1 MKIQWFGN
9 STFLLTTNLG
19 KKILLD
25 PFNIFSTLNENI
37 TANISTFSR
46 PIDFSSAKNI
56 KIFGKIVNTACNSAI
71 ENIKV
76 EGYECKSDSINGL
89 KRGPNIIYLFKVDNL
104 KICHLCYLGEFINNE
119 LIKILSNADILFIP
133 IGGNLCLNGIDA
145 YSLSEKLNA
154 KYIIPIR
161 SEKMGYIKS
170 MDNEKIGYISS
181 SLGAGRLKKEDKIN
195 DKVGIIINKKI
206 GDKVNVGD
214 VLGFIHSDDVEVGN
228 NAVKE
233 MQNCYEF
240 SDEYV
245 EKQKHILGIIK

>member
-56 KIFGKIVNTACNSAI
+56 KIFGKIVNTDCNSGI

-76 EGYECKSDSINGL
+76 EGYKCKSDSLNGL

-104 KICHLCYLGEFINNE
+104 KICHLGYLGEFINNE

-154 KYIIPIR
+154 KYIIPMCYKNNYNNFYFNGPKDFL
-161 SEKMGYIKS
+161 SSCKNVVSIKTDTVYLS
-170 MDNEKIGYISS
+170 DFYNSNIPSTILMH
-181 SLGAGRLKKEDKIN
+181 
-195 DKVGIIINKKI
+195 
-206 GDKVNVGD
+206 NV
-214 VLGFIHSDDVEVGN
+214 L
-228 NAVKE
+228 
-233 MQNCYEF
+233 
-240 SDEYV
+240 
-245 EKQKHILGIIK
+245 

>member
-56 KIFGKIVNTACNSAI
+56 KIFGKIVNTDCNSAI

-76 EGYECKSDSINGL
+76 EGYKCKSDSINGL

-104 KICHLCYLGEFINNE
+104 KICHLGYLGEFINNE

-145 YSLSEKLNA
+145 YSLSEK
-154 KYIIPIR
+154 YIIPMCYKNNYNNFYFNGPKDFL
-161 SEKMGYIKS
+161 SYCKNVVSIKTDTVYLS
-170 MDNEKIGYISS
+170 DFYNSNIPSTILMH
-181 SLGAGRLKKEDKIN
+181 
-195 DKVGIIINKKI
+195 
-206 GDKVNVGD
+206 NV
-214 VLGFIHSDDVEVGN
+214 L
-228 NAVKE
+228 
-233 MQNCYEF
+233 
-240 SDEYV
+240 
-245 EKQKHILGIIK
+245 